1 MTELTLQTLLDE
13 AAIERVLV
21 RYAIALDERD
31 FGALDEVFLSEAS
44 ACYQTI
50 GDFDSRDAILTLLR
64 GALGRCGKTQH
75 LLGNYRIT
83 IDGDRATAASYL
95 QAVHAGLGEYASQTM
110 TLWGEYRDRL
120 VRRPEGWRI
129 EHRELAVFQMA
140 GDIGPT
146 ALGSK

>member
-1 MTELTLQTLLDE
+1 MTELNLQTLLDE

-21 RYAIALDERD
+21 RYATALDERD
-31 FGALDEVFLSEAS
+31 FDVLDTVFLPEAT
-44 ACYQTI
+44 AHYQTI
-50 GDFDSRDAILTLLR
+50 GHFHDRASILTLLR

-75 LLGNYRIT
+75 LLGNYRIA
-83 IDGDRATAASYL
+83 IDGDHATAACYL
-95 QAVHAGLGEYASQTM
+95 QAVHAGLGAYAAQTM

-129 EHRELAVFQMA
+129 AHRELIIFQVA

-146 ALGSK
+146 ALGIE